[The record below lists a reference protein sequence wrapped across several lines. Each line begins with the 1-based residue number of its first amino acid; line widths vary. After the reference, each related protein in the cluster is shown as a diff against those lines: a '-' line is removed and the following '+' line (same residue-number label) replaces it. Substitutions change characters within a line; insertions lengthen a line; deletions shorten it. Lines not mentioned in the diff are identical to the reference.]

1 MSKVINIGL
10 AGFGTVGSG
19 VAEILAEQQSMISAK
34 IQQPFE
40 LNIVKILVRDTAKAL
55 KHPLVNESQLTTNWE
70 DLIHDD
76 SIDWVI
82 ELIGGTTHAY
92 TLVKAALEAKKP
104 VITGNKALISEHGA
118 ELFALSKT
126 HQTPIYFEA
135 AVAGGIPIITN
146 LRQTLSCNEIKSITG
161 IINGTCNYILEQ
173 MSVAKI
179 SYEQAL
185 KQAQDLGYA
194 EADPTLDVNG
204 WDATHKALII
214 SCLTYGFYVDPK
226 LVHVEGI
233 DTIQAT
239 DLVLAETLGYSLKLI
254 SKIKKQD
261 NGAIEIR
268 TQPSLIPKS
277 SILSSVNGVFNALL
291 VDGNYLGDSFFYGQ
305 GAGKFPTASSVVT
318 DLITCYQDQATGEF
332 RGFLPFVKSGE
343 IVKPDL
349 TKSAYYVRLNVID
362 RAGVM
367 AKVTQSLANSDISLS
382 GTHSPIDPSNPDAEF
397 TTMVLL
403 VHTCEYGKLKS
414 ALSTLQTEVKE
425 VTQAPVVLRIE
436 DV

>member
-1 MSKVINIGL
+1 MNKIINIGL

-19 VAEILAEQQSMISAK
+19 VAEILDEQHSLIASK

-40 LNIVKILVRDTAKAL
+40 LNIAKILVRDTAKAL
-55 KHPLVNESQLTTNWE
+55 KHPLTNEAQITTDWQ
-70 DLIHDD
+70 DLINDS

-82 ELIGGTTHAY
+82 ELIGGTTLAY
-92 TLVKAALEAKKP
+92 TLVKASLEAKKP
-104 VITGNKALISEHGA
+104 VITGNKALISEYGA

-146 LRQTLSCNEIKSITG
+146 LRQTLSCNEINSITG

-185 KQAQDLGYA
+185 KQAQELGYA

-214 SCLTYGFYVDPK
+214 SCLTYGFYVDPQ

-233 DTIQAT
+233 DSIQET
-239 DLVLAETLGYSLKLI
+239 DLNLAETLGYSLKLI
-254 SKIKKQD
+254 STIKKQE

-277 SILSSVNGVFNALL
+277 SILSAVNGVFNALL

-305 GAGKFPTASSVVT
+305 GAGKFATASSVVT
-318 DLITCYQDQATGEF
+318 DLITCYQDLSTQEF
-332 RGFLPFVKSGE
+332 RGFIPFVESGE
-343 IVKPDL
+343 IVAADL

-362 RAGVM
+362 QAGVM
-367 AKVTQSLANSDISLS
+367 AKVTQSLANSAISLS
-382 GTHSPIDPSNPDAEF
+382 GTHSPIDPNNPDAEF
-397 TTMVLL
+397 TTLVLR

-414 ALSTLQTEVKE
+414 ALATLQQEVPE
-425 VTQAPVVLRIE
+425 VTQTPIVLRVE